1 MQRQTVSVTG
11 TSCPGCEENIE
22 NAPDNVDGVTRVSP
36 DHQRD
41 TTEVGIEDDI
51 TDESFD
57 ATIEQAGSDVL
68 A

>member
-1 MQRQTVSVTG
+1 MSY
-11 TSCPGCEENIE
+11 PGCEENSE
-22 NAPDNVDGVTRVSP
+22 NAPDNEDGVTRVSP

-51 TDESFD
+51 TDESLD